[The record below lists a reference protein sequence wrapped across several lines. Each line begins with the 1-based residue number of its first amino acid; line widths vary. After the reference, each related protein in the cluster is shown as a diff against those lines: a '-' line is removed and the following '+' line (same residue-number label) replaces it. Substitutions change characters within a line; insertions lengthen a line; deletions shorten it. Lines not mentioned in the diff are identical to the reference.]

1 MCVRTWVLGDR
12 YAIKK
17 VVFRGIGVSHPHA
30 RAVMREVQCLAQ
42 LDHKNIVRYHT
53 SWLESGWIE
62 NGVEYYCKHAT
73 PEARTG
79 DNGARD
85 VGPLGPVMAAHAL
98 TADSD
103 GTPATYG
110 RHPANAETGLGSVE
124 NALIPAHMQ
133 PYFCVEKEPWS
144 GSAASESN
152 SRIDWVFEKGREGV
166 LRNCRDGNVKTPRAE
181 RLHGNGPRG
190 GVVTHK
196 NRGNEGDQCRAS
208 VTTQMLSPE
217 GLIFHPDARDR
228 GLSHWTAEEAESDTS
243 RWSELSS
250 GAGGVWEN
258 NIEAGKPRGTTFPAY
273 GGNRFGAR
281 PQRYSRGRTPLRV
294 RKLREEQ
301 FRHPSI
307 DMDDL
312 VSFGTSSPMGNGDS
326 IERDGVDDFD
336 EETSGGGSGGGW
348 GEGIATSQS
357 SSEALEG
364 SVRGRRRGGKRGHWE
379 EENVFPDGL
388 VQYPVTLYI
397 QMNLCPGDTLQDWL
411 VKRNAKVVANEVE
424 RIAGGGV
431 LLREHSSGSPGSRS
445 IQSPETAAEH
455 RLACSGGVRH
465 DDVSGPAVPAL
476 CISTLPHP
484 VPMLTQSPLLVK
496 NLGAA
501 VSKSQGSPSSSPR
514 TDPVTSASS
523 DETSDRSSNDGSSDY
538 EDGEGGEFVLEGGT
552 LCPPPSREIVSEILD
567 GSGGGVQTEQQQEGF
582 DTASD
587 SSSGEAKSSRSSLF
601 PPRSMSSSDGGILCE
616 GRGGPGRVDLHE
628 ALRMFRQVVEG
639 VAHIH
644 SKGIIHR
651 DIKVCDSDPVTS
663 VW

>member
-1 MCVRTWVLGDR
+1 MYVPNCDR

-62 NGVEYYCKHAT
+62 NGVKHYCKHTA
-73 PEARTG
+73 PEAG
-79 DNGARD
+79 

-98 TADSD
+98 TADSN
-103 GTPATYG
+103 GTAATYG
-110 RHPANAETGLGSVE
+110 RHPVNGETWLDSME
-124 NALIPAHMQ
+124 NALIPTHMQ
-133 PYFCVEKEPWS
+133 PYFCVEKDPWS
-144 GSAASESN
+144 GSVVSESN
-152 SRIDWVFEKGREGV
+152 SGIDLVFEKGRGSV
-166 LRNCRDGNVKTPRAE
+166 RRDCRDGNATTPRAE
-181 RLHGNGPRG
+181 RLHGNGPRVG
-190 GVVTHK
+190 GVARW
-196 NRGNEGDQCRAS
+196 NPRNEGDQGCAS
-208 VTTQMLSPE
+208 TSTHMLPPE
-217 GLIFHPDARDR
+217 GLILHQDARDR
-228 GLSHWTAEEAESDTS
+228 GLSHWTAEDAESDTS

-258 NIEAGKPRGTTFPAY
+258 NIEARKPRGTTFPAY

-294 RKLREEQ
+294 RNLREEQ

-312 VSFGTSSPMGNGDS
+312 VSFGTSSPTGNGDA
-326 IERDGVDDFD
+326 FD
-336 EETSGGGSGGGW
+336 EEISGGGW
-348 GEGIATSQS
+348 GEGGAASQS
-357 SSEALEG
+357 SSEALER
-364 SVRGRRRGGKRGHWE
+364 SVSGRGGKRGHWE
-379 EENVFPDGL
+379 EENVLPDGL

-411 VKRNAKVVANEVE
+411 VKRNAEVVANEVE
-424 RIAGGGV
+424 TIADGGV
-431 LLREHSSGSPGSRS
+431 LLEENSSGSPGSRS
-445 IQSPETAAEH
+445 TRSPEISAEQ
-455 RLACSGGVRH
+455 RIACSSGGC
-465 DDVSGPAVPAL
+465 DDDDSSPAGPAL
-476 CISTLPHP
+476 CINTLPRR
-484 VPMLTQSPLLVK
+484 VPMLTQPPLLVK
-496 NLGAA
+496 HFGAA
-501 VSKSQGSPSSSPR
+501 VSKAQGSPSSSPR

-523 DETSDRSSNDGSSDY
+523 DETSERSSNDDNSDY

-552 LCPPPSREIVSEILD
+552 LCPPSSREIVGEILD
-567 GSGGGVQTEQQQEGF
+567 GSGDGVTKEQQQQQEGF

-587 SSSGEAKSSRSSLF
+587 ASFGEVEISRSS
-601 PPRSMSSSDGGILCE
+601 PSPSRSISSSDGGILCP
-616 GRGGPGRVDLHE
+616 GMGGPGRVDLHE

-651 DIKVCDSDPVTS
+651 DIKVCDSDTVIS
-663 VW
+663 NVW